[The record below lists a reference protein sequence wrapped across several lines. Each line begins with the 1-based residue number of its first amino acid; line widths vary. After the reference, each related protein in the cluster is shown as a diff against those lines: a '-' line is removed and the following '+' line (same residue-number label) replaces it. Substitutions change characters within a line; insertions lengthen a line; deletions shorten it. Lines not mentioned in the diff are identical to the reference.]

1 MLICFQIKRSVFLRG
16 FHSARKLLGDDVHVC
31 LLFFFVCLFCFVKT
45 SCGIYMFFPEIW
57 GSGLQLGSGEGEAGL
72 SVK

>member
-31 LLFFFVCLFCFVKT
+31 LLLLFFFVCFVFLKHLVAST
-45 SCGIYMFFPEIW
+45 CVSQKSGDQVYSW
-57 GSGLQLGSGEGEAGL
+57 GRAKVRQG
-72 SVK
+72 